1 MTVCCRN
8 RKAYPKIHLASQR
21 SQIAKAVFIKNK
33 PGELTLANF
42 KTYYKA
48 TKTLLAKGRTYIDP
62 WNRTNILEM
71 NSLITIK

>member
-21 SQIAKAVFIKNK
+21 SQIAKAMFKKNK
-33 PGELTLANF
+33 SEGLTLPNF

-48 TKTLLAKGRTYIDP
+48 TKTLLAKGRTYVDP
-62 WNRTNILEM
+62 WNRTNILEI
-71 NSLITIK
+71 NSHITIK